1 MKADPTLV
9 LMPGL
14 DGTGKL
20 FQPLVGSLP
29 ASIRCSVAAYPTDH
43 KLSIRQMARRVA
55 ATLPPGPLVLL
66 AESFSGLVA
75 LALLHQRVASIR
87 AVIFCAAFAGPPRPL
102 LLGAASR
109 VPASGRLMQAAPS
122 VMVRAL
128 GIGWQTGRERLAL
141 LRSALVAVAP
151 EVLAHRLRL
160 IASARPPDQA
170 RYALPCYYLQPGQ
183 DRLVPR
189 QAARWFERRFN
200 PFRLERVDGPHL
212 LLLARPRA
220 CARRIAAIWRQI
232 QGQCA

>member
-128 GIGWQTGRERLAL
+128 GIGW
-141 LRSALVAVAP
+141 
-151 EVLAHRLRL
+151 
-160 IASARPPDQA
+160 
-170 RYALPCYYLQPGQ
+170 PGQ

-189 QAARWFERRFN
+189 QAARWFEEGSKGWMVRMLTGVRPSHSGHLAADSQWLDKRG
-200 PFRLERVDGPHL
+200 PF
-212 LLLARPRA
+212 
-220 CARRIAAIWRQI
+220 
-232 QGQCA
+232 